1 MEISNVSSPSGGV
14 AAISLIILLRP
25 RRRRYYRDGGLSD
38 PQRSMYLDTRGKMFV
53 LWNGKLR
60 PLLSKPK
67 GPNSWFFQE
76 RNHNVARGNLCKV
89 ELQLAK
95 LRKLSSITKMDS
107 RGYNST
113 YETLREY
120 SLYRAKV

>member
-1 MEISNVSSPSGGV
+1 MRTVQK
-14 AAISLIILLRP
+14 SL
-25 RRRRYYRDGGLSD
+25 S
-38 PQRSMYLDTRGKMFV
+38 
-53 LWNGKLR
+53 
-60 PLLSKPK
+60 
-67 GPNSWFFQE
+67 FFLFGQ
-76 RNHNVARGNLCKV
+76 V

-113 YETLREY
+113 YETLRGY